1 MLLSLGTR
9 SGRFS
14 TTPMGFHPGSLVLS
28 TSIIREDKEPAFCP
42 RAAIEEQRASPKA
55 KQKTLMCFIAPPMH
69 VGISKRLYIAAQ
81 LLVSRN
87 RTSGFQGS
95 HLSGFGVNQD
105 LVSNGRR
112 LRGR

>member
-28 TSIIREDKEPAFCP
+28 ASIIREDKEPAFCP
-42 RAAIEEQRASPKA
+42 RAAIEEQRASPIA
-55 KQKTLMCFIAPPMH
+55 KQKTLTCFIAPRMH

-81 LLVSRN
+81 LLVSRQTGQVPSYDFTFPTTALHVQIDDSMLN
-87 RTSGFQGS
+87 
-95 HLSGFGVNQD
+95 
-105 LVSNGRR
+105 
-112 LRGR
+112 